1 MNPPGLRTL
10 VHSRTVIQK
19 VELNSKGGDVRTP
32 EESVIVWS
40 DYVKYRAELRG
51 FELSKIEK
59 ILRYGTERYSDTAT
73 RRLIVVGKHDDRLVI
88 IPYEEHGNEL
98 APVTIHVTTRQ
109 QIKFRLKTGRFIY
122 E

>member
-1 MNPPGLRTL
+1 M
-10 VHSRTVIQK
+10 
-19 VELNSKGGDVRTP
+19 
-32 EESVIVWS
+32 IVWS
-40 DYVKYRAELRG
+40 EYLKYRAELRG

-59 ILRYGTERYSDTAT
+59 ILRYGEEKYFDTAT
-73 RRLIVVGKHDDRLVI
+73 RRLIAIGKHDDRLVI

-98 APVTIHVTTRQ
+98 IPVTIHVTTRQ